1 MADSAPAKVATPIP
15 NLPRLPT
22 ADSRLPHNAVS
33 RWLLGGGRLDQTPE
47 EEHTY
52 PWLSVMWLTGVDYFS
67 SLVYQAGIAL
77 IAAATLGPI
86 ATLILVAATLLGAL
100 PVYRKV
106 AGYSYAGQGSIA
118 MLENLLSGWASKI
131 FVLVLIGFAGTDFV
145 ITMTLS
151 AADAATH
158 AVHNAFLHPFLGNA
172 QMSLTLGLLIVLA
185 VVFLIGFQEAITVAS
200 IVAIPFLLLNAVVL
214 LYALAKILAHP
225 TMISQWHASLAV
237 HGDWTGIAL
246 ASFIAFPKLVL
257 GMSGF
262 ETGVSV
268 MPLIKP
274 EGEPTTDA
282 AGRPAGRIRATGK
295 LLTTAAFIMAGFL
308 LLSSFVTTLLIPES
322 AYREGG
328 PAAGRA
334 IAYLAHQMLGNIF
347 GTAYDLSTIAI
358 LWFAGASAMAGLIN
372 LIPRYLPR
380 FGMAPRWV
388 VYRKPMVLVLFVIDL
403 AVTLVFHANV
413 ESQAGAYA
421 TGVLVLILSASI
433 AVALSTWREAWA
445 AKQNRHLL
453 SLTSLYF
460 WAVSALFAYTLIA
473 NVFERPDGII
483 ISTIFILFIL
493 TLSAASRYQRARE
506 LRVSDVRFLDSASAA
521 LWPEIS
527 GQRVN
532 LVPLRGASHAARA
545 AKEKELRAKYKI
557 EGPIAFLH
565 VHLLD
570 NRSEFLT
577 TLRMGIRREAE
588 DYVIE
593 VWGAV
598 ALANTIAYLT
608 ELINPKSIFLGLT
621 GQNLMKQALR
631 YMLWGEGET
640 ALMVYTIL
648 VRYWEWAGDAVP
660 RPPLFLTSE

>member
-1 MADSAPAKVATPIP
+1 MSYAAGDSQVRP
-15 NLPRLPT
+15 PR
-22 ADSRLPHNAVS
+22 NAVS
-33 RWLLGGGRLDQTPE
+33 RWLLGGGRLDETPE

-52 PWLSVMWLTGVDYFS
+52 PWLSVMWLAGVDYFS

-77 IAAATLGPI
+77 IAAATLGPV

-100 PVYRKV
+100 PVYRRV

-151 AADAATH
+151 AADATTH
-158 AVHNAFLHPFLGNA
+158 AVHNAFLHRFLGNA
-172 QMSLTLGLLIVLA
+172 QMSLTLGHLIVLA
-185 VVFLIGFQEAITVAS
+185 VVFLIGFQEAIAVAS
-200 IVAIPFLLLNAVVL
+200 LLAIPFLLLNAVVL
-214 LYALAKILAHP
+214 LYGLAKILAHP
-225 TMISQWHASLAV
+225 ATIAQRHASLAV

-274 EGEPTTDA
+274 EGEPATDA

-295 LLTTAAFIMAGFL
+295 LLSTAAFIMGGFL

-347 GTAYDLSTIAI
+347 GTVYDLSTIAI
-358 LWFAGASAMAGLIN
+358 LWFAGASAMAGLIS

-413 ESQAGAYA
+413 EAQAGAYA
-421 TGVLVLILSASI
+421 TGVLVLILSESI
-433 AVALSTWREAWA
+433 AAALSVWGEAVR
-445 AKQNRHLL
+445 QNRPLL
-453 SLTSLYF
+453 YLAGLYF

-473 NVFERPDGII
+473 NVFEQPDGII
-483 ISTIFILFIL
+483 ISAIFIVFIL
-493 TLSAASRYQRARE
+493 SLSAASRYQRARE
-506 LRVSDVRFLDSASAA
+506 LRVSDVRFLDADSTAP
-521 LWPEIS
+521 WPEIS
-527 GQRVN
+527 GRRVN

-545 AKEKELRAKYKI
+545 AKENQLRAKYKI
-557 EGPIAFLH
+557 DGPIAFLR

-577 TLRMGIRREAE
+577 TLRIGIRREAE

-593 VWGAV
+593 VWG
-598 ALANTIAYLT
+598 
-608 ELINPKSIFLGLT
+608 P
-621 GQNLMKQALR
+621 
-631 YMLWGEGET
+631 
-640 ALMVYTIL
+640 
-648 VRYWEWAGDAVP
+648 
-660 RPPLFLTSE
+660 